1 MKKKIIGN
9 MLVCLWLAMSSYALF
24 PLGTSIA
31 GLAIFCFAVLVMLGG
46 WFRTQQWPVW
56 KEILLIVGSGILGM
70 LARWLLEYGE
80 VWWQENFTAENT
92 VRHVVALAV
101 CGGVLS
107 FLLRHLNEKKIS

>member
-1 MKKKIIGN
+1 MKEKIIGN

-24 PLGTSIA
+24 PLETSIA

-107 FLLRHLNEKKIS
+107 FLLRHLTKKKIS

>member
-1 MKKKIIGN
+1 MAGYEFLCVVSAGN
-9 MLVCLWLAMSSYALF
+9 FHSGAGYILLRS
-24 PLGTSIA
+24 A
-31 GLAIFCFAVLVMLGG
+31 GLLGG

-101 CGGVLS
+101 CGVVLS
-107 FLLRHLNEKKIS
+107 FLLRHLTGKKIS

>member
-1 MKKKIIGN
+1 
-9 MLVCLWLAMSSYALF
+9 
-24 PLGTSIA
+24 
-31 GLAIFCFAVLVMLGG
+31 MLGG

-107 FLLRHLNEKKIS
+107 FLLRHLTEKKIS

>member
-1 MKKKIIGN
+1 MKEKIIGN
-9 MLVCLWLAMSSYALF
+9 MLVCLWPAMSSYALF

-107 FLLRHLNEKKIS
+107 FLLRHLTEKKIS